1 MLFGKYDDP
10 TGDPDGYLCKEEFC
24 AVLENEIGLEG
35 LNHGSGVAYFQ
46 GIDKNKDGK
55 ICEEEL
61 CEHLK
66 SITTDGCEKYS

>member
-35 LNHGSGVAYFQ
+35 LNHGSGVAYF
-46 GIDKNKDGK
+46 
-55 ICEEEL
+55 
-61 CEHLK
+61 
-66 SITTDGCEKYS
+66 